1 MDLHQYYQDIFEYS
15 NITMNESL
23 KRDNELAK
31 AHSFTDDL
39 LTWHEALK
47 TRGEAVILKYVA
59 TEIQLSTLSL
69 VSGLYRQ
76 AFTSLRLSLELSL
89 SAIFFSTNELD
100 FREWEKGQRD
110 IYWNQLVDT
119 DDTDQGVFSKR
130 WARGFFPELVDNVKE
145 YNKLARDTYRNLSEF
160 VHGNAYTW
168 ELSRANIAFDEQLFN
183 QWLNNFSSLSKII
196 SFALC
201 LRFLKSLDSSS
212 INCLEEHLFEFMGHI
227 DEVRKILGGAVEE

>member
-1 MDLHQYYQDIFEYS
+1 MNLHQYYKDIREYS
-15 NITMNESL
+15 NITMDESL

-31 AHSFTDDL
+31 VHSFADDL
-39 LTWHEALK
+39 LTWYEVLK
-47 TRGEAVILKYVA
+47 TREEAVIFKYVA

-76 AFTSLRLSLELSL
+76 AFTSLRLTLELSL

-145 YNKLARDTYRNLSEF
+145 YNKLAKDTYRNLSEF

-168 ELSRANIAFDEQLFN
+168 ELSGANIAFDEQLFT
-183 QWLNNFSSLSKII
+183 QWLNNFSSLSKVI

-212 INCLEEHLFEFMGHI
+212 VNRLEEHLLEFTGHI
-227 DEVRKILGGAVEE
+227 EEIRKILGGAV